1 MSAVAD
7 NCCRAW
13 VEVDLAVIVTNLR
26 AMAARVAPCKLLA
39 VVKGDAYGMGARTV
53 AGAALES
60 GVVSQLGVASLE
72 EALELADIPLPK
84 HIISAVLPGEI
95 PESVRRGF
103 ILPVDDFAEAAAI
116 SAEAVHQNR
125 RACCEL
131 KIDTGM
137 GRLGIPLAE
146 AAETGTE
153 IARLPNLDIVGA
165 FTHLAC
171 AGTPHDEFTLGQ
183 ISGLVNLAAE
193 LRRRGVNVSNLH
205 CAASDAIVN
214 YVESFRPPFTM
225 VRPGAAIYGACT
237 SPDPALV
244 LRPAVA
250 FKGRLIAVK
259 TLPAGHSLG
268 YSRLCR
274 LQKSSRIGIVSAGY
288 CDGVKIPLTNRGYVL
303 IGGVVRPVAGRVS
316 MDYTTVLLDGPDT
329 PEIGAEAVFIGDQ
342 GDCRITV
349 EEYARINGTV
359 TQEIMCSFAPRVKRV
374 YIK

>member
-1 MSAVAD
+1 
-7 NCCRAW
+7 
-13 VEVDLAVIVTNLR
+13 
-26 AMAARVAPCKLLA
+26 
-39 VVKGDAYGMGARTV
+39 MGAHTV
-53 AGAALES
+53 ARAALES

-72 EALELADIPLPK
+72 EALELADFPLPK
-84 HIISAVLPGEI
+84 HIISAVLPDEI
-95 PESVRRGF
+95 PEAVRRGV
-103 ILPVDDFAEAAAI
+103 ILPIDDFAEAAAI
-116 SAEAVHQNR
+116 SAEAVRQNR

-137 GRLGIPLAE
+137 GRLGIPLAQALE
-146 AAETGTE
+146 SSVE
-153 IARLPNLDIVGA
+153 IAKLPNLEIAGA

-183 ISGLVNLAAE
+183 ISGLASLAAE
-193 LRRRGVNVSNLH
+193 LRRRGIAVPDLH

-214 YVESFRPPFTM
+214 YAESFRAPFTM

-259 TLPAGHSLG
+259 ELPAGHSLG

-274 LQKSSRIGIVSAGY
+274 LQKRSRIGIVSAGY

-303 IGGVVRPVAGRVS
+303 IGGVFRPVAGRVS

-329 PEIGAEAVFIGDQ
+329 PEIGSEAVFIGAQ

-359 TQEIMCSFAPRVKRV
+359 TQEIMCSFAPRVKRI

>member
-1 MSAVAD
+1 MNAVAD
-7 NCCRAW
+7 NCRRAW
-13 VEVDLAVIVTNLR
+13 VEVDLAAIVANLR

-53 AGAALES
+53 ARAALES
-60 GVVSQLGVASLE
+60 GAVSQLGVASLE
-72 EALELADIPLPK
+72 EALELDDLPLPK

-103 ILPVDDFAEAAAI
+103 ILPVVDLAEAAAI
-116 SAEAVHQNR
+116 SAEAVRQNR

-137 GRLGIPLAE
+137 GRLGIPLAR
-146 AAETGTE
+146 ALETSLE
-153 IARLPNLDIVGA
+153 IAELPNLDIAGA

-171 AGTPHDEFTLGQ
+171 AGTPHDEFTRGQ
-183 ISGLVNLAAE
+183 ISGLLNLAAE
-193 LRRRGVNVSNLH
+193 LRRRGVNVRNLH

-214 YVESFRPPFTM
+214 YPESFRAPFTM

-274 LQKSSRIGIVSAGY
+274 LQKTSRVGIVSAGY

-303 IGGVVRPVAGRVS
+303 IGGTFRPVAGRVS
-316 MDYTTVLLDGPDT
+316 MDYTTVLLDGPET
-329 PEIGAEAVFIGDQ
+329 PEIGAEAVFIGEQ
-342 GDCRITV
+342 GGCRITV

-374 YIK
+374 YVK

>member
-1 MSAVAD
+1 MSSIAD

-13 VEVDLAVIVTNLR
+13 VEVDLGAIVANLR

-39 VVKGDAYGMGARTV
+39 VIKGDAYGMGAHAV
-53 AGAALES
+53 ARAALDS

-72 EALELADIPLPK
+72 EALELADFPLPK

-95 PESVRRGF
+95 PESVRQGF
-103 ILPVDDFAEAAAI
+103 ILPVVDLAEAAAI
-116 SAEAVHQNR
+116 SAEAVRQNR

-137 GRLGIPLAE
+137 GRLGIPLAQ
-146 AAETGTE
+146 AVETSVE
-153 IARLPNLDIVGA
+153 IAKLPNLDIAGA

-183 ISGLVNLAAE
+183 ISGLVDLAAE
-193 LRRRGVNVSNLH
+193 LRRRGVNVPNLH

-214 YVESFRPPFTM
+214 YAESFRAPFTM

-259 TLPAGHSLG
+259 ELPAGHSLG

-274 LQKSSRIGIVSAGY
+274 LQKRSRIGIISAGY

-303 IGGVVRPVAGRVS
+303 IGGAFRPVAGRVS
-316 MDYTTVLLDGPDT
+316 MDYTTILLDGPDT
-329 PEIGAEAVFIGDQ
+329 PEIGAEAVFIGAQ

>member
-1 MSAVAD
+1 MNAVAD

-13 VEVDLAVIVTNLR
+13 VELDLKAVVGNLR

-53 AGAALES
+53 GRAALES
-60 GVVSQLGVASLE
+60 GVVSRLGVASLE
-72 EALELADIPLPK
+72 EALELADIELPK
-84 HIISAVLPGEI
+84 HIISAVLPDEI
-95 PESVRRGF
+95 PEAVRQGF
-103 ILPVDDFAEAAAI
+103 ILPVDDLAEAAAI
-116 SAEAVHQNR
+116 SAEAVRQKR
-125 RACCEL
+125 SACCEL

-137 GRLGIPLAE
+137 GRLGIPLAR
-146 AAETGTE
+146 AAETAAE
-153 IARLPNLDIVGA
+153 ISRLPGVNIAGA

-171 AGTPHDEFTLGQ
+171 AGTPHDEFTFGQ
-183 ISGLVNLAAE
+183 ISGLQNLAAE
-193 LRRRGVNVSNLH
+193 LRRRGVNIGNLH

-214 YVESFRPPFTM
+214 YPESFRAPFTM

-244 LRPAVA
+244 LRPAVS

-259 TLPAGHSLG
+259 ELPAGHSLG

-274 LQKSSRIGIVSAGY
+274 LQKRSRIGIVSAGY

-303 IGGVVRPVAGRVS
+303 IGGVLRPVAGRVS
-316 MDYTTVLLDGPDT
+316 MDYTTVLLEGTDT
-329 PEIGAEAVFIGDQ
+329 PEIGAEAVFIGGQ
-342 GDCRITV
+342 GDCRITI

-359 TQEIMCSFAPRVKRV
+359 TQEIMCSFAPRVKRI
-374 YIK
+374 YIR